1 MESDSVRAM
10 GDSTLVDLWIE
21 GKFRAINISRQA
33 IETHLQLAPEDAASM
48 SETDRREFVR
58 QHLGLVVSAA
68 TALLRS
74 KPGAETI
81 VIEAGELG
89 GRPLGAAKE
98 RPPEQPKSSDRRK
111 GDRRK
116 VNIGPPGGIERRG
129 R

>member
-21 GKFRAINISRQA
+21 GKFRAISISRQA
-33 IETHLQLAPEDAASM
+33 IETYLQLAPGDAASM

-81 VIEAGELG
+81 VIEAGQLG
-89 GRPLGAAKE
+89 GRLPASHT
-98 RPPEQPKSSDRRK
+98 EQRRNNDRRK
-111 GDRRK
+111 GERRK
-116 VNIGPPGGIERRG
+116 ANLGPPGGIERRG

>member
-21 GKFRAINISRQA
+21 GKFRAITISRQA
-33 IETHLQLAPEDAASM
+33 IETYLQLAPGEAASM

-89 GRPLGAAKE
+89 GKPQAPSGDQR
-98 RPPEQPKSSDRRK
+98 RNNDRRK

-116 VNIGPPGGIERRG
+116 VNLGPPGGIERRG

>member
-21 GKFRAINISRQA
+21 GKFRAITISRQA
-33 IETHLQLAPEDAASM
+33 IESYLQLPPGEAASM

-58 QHLGLVVSAA
+58 QHLGLVVGAA

-74 KPGAETI
+74 KPGAEMI

-89 GRPLGAAKE
+89 GKPLGAA
-98 RPPEQPKSSDRRK
+98 REQPRSNDRRK

-116 VNIGPPGGIERRG
+116 ANLGPPGGIERRG

>member
-21 GKFRAINISRQA
+21 GKFRAITVSRQA
-33 IETHLQLAPEDAASM
+33 IETYLQLAPGDAASM

-58 QHLGLVVSAA
+58 QHLSLVVSAA
-68 TALLRS
+68 TALLHS

-81 VIEAGELG
+81 VIEAGQLG
-89 GRPLGAAKE
+89 GGLPRSATDQRPNN
-98 RPPEQPKSSDRRK
+98 DRRK
-111 GDRRK
+111 GERRK
-116 VNIGPPGGIERRG
+116 VNLGPPGGIERRG

>member
-21 GKFRAINISRQA
+21 GKFRAITISRQA
-33 IETHLQLAPEDAASM
+33 IESYLQLAPADAAAM

-58 QHLGLVVSAA
+58 LHLGLVVSAA

-74 KPGAETI
+74 NPGAETI
-81 VIEAGELG
+81 VIEAGQLG
-89 GRPLGAAKE
+89 G
-98 RPPEQPKSSDRRK
+98 KSQGVVAEPRSTGDRRK
-111 GDRRK
+111 GDRRN
-116 VNIGPPGGIERRG
+116 VNLGPPGGIERRG

>member
-1 MESDSVRAM
+1 MENDSVRAM

-21 GKFRAINISRQA
+21 GKFRAITISRQA
-33 IETHLQLAPEDAASM
+33 IETYLQLAPGAAAAM

-58 QHLGLVVSAA
+58 KNLGVVVRAA
-68 TALLRS
+68 TALLHA

-81 VIEAGELG
+81 VIEAGQLG
-89 GRPLGAAKE
+89 GEVRRVEGE
-98 RPPEQPKSSDRRK
+98 RRNGGDRRK

-116 VNIGPPGGIERRG
+116 VNLGPPGGTERRG